1 METGNLMVD
10 AQTAFA
16 RERRRRRRERVTGW
30 LLRRPGDSSR
40 LPVLEQALGAAP
52 PQGRRAAGLRAI
64 PLTSIVGTA
73 ERSKAQSFDRSFRPP
88 PWSRHRWE
96 RLWIAGRSGVPLPP
110 IYVFRLGDQH
120 FVGDGHHRVSVARA
134 LGMTAIDA
142 EVIELGPLRSERRQG
157 GGAGAGELDLA
168 A

>member
-16 RERRRRRRERVTGW
+16 RERRRRRRERATGW
-30 LLRRPGDSSR
+30 LLRRPGDSGR
-40 LPVLEQALGAAP
+40 LAVLEQALGTAP
-52 PQGRRAAGLRAI
+52 PAGRRVAGLRAI

-73 ERSKAQSFDRSFRPP
+73 ERSKAESFDRSFRPP

-110 IYVFRLGDQH
+110 IYVFRLGEQH

-142 EVIELGPLRSERRQG
+142 EVIELERPRRDARAT
-157 GGAGAGELDLA
+157 GGADTLALA